1 MSNRCEVSHE
11 RVLKGKW
18 WEINNKIKKFKSIQK
33 EKKTMAVRIQ
43 LASNFQVVEL
53 TYDSW
58 KDVDYQEVADAT
70 TMVNR
75 LGSEV
80 VNEIKTN
87 KHNNEKKDEEMA
99 TEGQISFLK
108 KLGVSESKAKSMT
121 KKEAWKY
128 IQDNK

>member
-1 MSNRCEVSHE
+1 
-11 RVLKGKW
+11 
-18 WEINNKIKKFKSIQK
+18 
-33 EKKTMAVRIQ
+33 MAIRIQ

-87 KHNNEKKDEEMA
+87 KKTNDEEMA

-108 KLGVSESKAKSMT
+108 KLGVSESKAKKMT
-121 KKEAWKY
+121 KKEAWQY

>member
-1 MSNRCEVSHE
+1 
-11 RVLKGKW
+11 
-18 WEINNKIKKFKSIQK
+18 
-33 EKKTMAVRIQ
+33 MAIRIQ

-53 TYDSW
+53 TYDNWS
-58 KDVDYQEVADAT
+58 DVNYQEVADAT

-80 VNEIKTN
+80 VNEIKTKN
-87 KHNNEKKDEEMA
+87 TSKKEDEEMA

-108 KLGVSESKAKSMT
+108 KLGVSESKAKKMT
-121 KKEAWKY
+121 KKEAWQY